1 MILKPMGLTGILVQ
15 FTQIISE
22 RVGTQVTAMNEAI
35 LSAKIPG
42 VVEIIPAYAALTVR
56 YDPFV
61 TTYDDLCDRIRELY
75 STAVTEQQKPGK
87 IVRIPVCY
95 GGAYGED
102 LPIVAQ
108 HAGMSEAEVVQLH
121 ASRTYRIYMLGFL
134 PGFPYLGG
142 MDERLNTPRKQTPR
156 TKIPAGSVGIG
167 GQQTGIYPMESPG
180 GWQLIGRTPIVIFAP
195 GTPLPYQAGD
205 SIQFVPITQEAFV
218 RIQNAEKEGKPWH
231 L

>member
-15 FTQIISE
+15 FTQEISE
-22 RVGTQVTAMNEAI
+22 TVGSQVTAMNQAI
-35 LSAKIPG
+35 LSARLPG
-42 VVEIIPAYAALTVR
+42 VVETIPAYAALTVR

-61 TTYDDLCDRIRELY
+61 TTYDTLCGSIRELAD
-75 STAVTEQQKPGK
+75 TAVTGQQKQGRV
-87 IVRIPVCY
+87 VRIPVCY
-95 GGAYGED
+95 GSAYGED
-102 LPIVAQ
+102 LPIVAE

-121 ASRTYRIYMLGFL
+121 ASRAYRIFMLGFL

-142 MDERLNTPRKQTPR
+142 MDERLVTPRKQTPR

-180 GWQLIGRTPIVIFAP
+180 GWQLIGRTPIIIFAP
-195 GTPLPYQAGD
+195 GRPLPYQAGD
-205 SIQFVPITQEAFV
+205 SIQFVPITPEAFE
-218 RIQNAEKEGKPWH
+218 RIHAAEKEGKPWR